1 MNLTRKKEILA
12 VLILLALSILG
23 LLLLRLFSPE
33 GAYVSVTVNGE
44 ETERISLA
52 SDGVY
57 ELNGGTNLLVI
68 QDGCAYMREA
78 SCPDGLC
85 IKQGRIHLNGQ
96 SLVCLPNRLVVTVK
110 DGQKDTMGVDIV
122 SS

>member
-1 MNLTRKKEILA
+1 MARKKEITA
-12 VLILLALSILG
+12 VLILLVLSVLG
-23 LLLLRLFSPE
+23 LLLLRIFSPE
-33 GAYVSVTVNGE
+33 GAYVSVTVNGQ
-44 ETERISLA
+44 ETERISLS

-57 ELNGGTNLLVI
+57 ELNGGSNVLI
-68 QDGCAYMREA
+68 IEDGCAYMREA

-110 DGQKDTMGVDIV
+110 GGQKDTMGVDII